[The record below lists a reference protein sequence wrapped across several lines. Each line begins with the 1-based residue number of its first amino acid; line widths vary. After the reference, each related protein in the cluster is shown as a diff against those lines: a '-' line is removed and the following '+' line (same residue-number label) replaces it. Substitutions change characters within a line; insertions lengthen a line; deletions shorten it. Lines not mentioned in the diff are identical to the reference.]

1 MILFL
6 VKVLY
11 IVLAVLF
18 FPIDVIRSWLYY
30 YMVKKEYERL
40 QKEVN
45 GMFNGVKV
53 ENIRK
58 K

>member
-1 MILFL
+1 MLLFL
-6 VKVLY
+6 AKIFY
-11 IVLAVLF
+11 IVLAILF

-45 GMFNGVKV
+45 NMFDGVKT
-53 ENIRK
+53 ESLHK